1 MLARRRRE
9 YTDSVSNPLFTP
21 ETLVHDGG
29 FFRVWRK
36 GHAVGVDIRGELNDE
51 RNPVWRA
58 WLDAYFAQRGLPRF
72 VALDVHEAIPAATL
86 PKRMQTAAW
95 GKHLLSVVEQGSVFL
110 GDAARVSLTVG
121 AILRIAGMT
130 NVHLRTSRVNFDDD
144 AHAYID
150 GHATTH

>member
-1 MLARRRRE
+1 LFVGCGRE
-9 YTDSVSNPLFTP
+9 YTHQVSNPLFTP
-21 ETLVHDGG
+21 ETLRHDGG

-36 GHAVGVDIRGELNDE
+36 GLVVGVDIRGELNDE

-58 WLDAYFAQRGLPRF
+58 WLDAHFVEQGMPRF
-72 VALDVHEAIPAATL
+72 IALDVHEAIPAATL

-95 GKHLLSVVEQGSVFL
+95 SRTTLSRIEQGSLFL

-130 NVHLRTSRVNFDDD
+130 NVHLRTTRAQFDDD
-144 AHAYID
+144 AASYVQ
-150 GHATTH
+150 GTRTVK

>member
-1 MLARRRRE
+1 MA
-9 YTDSVSNPLFTP
+9 NPLFTP
-21 ETLVHDGG
+21 ETLLHDGG

-36 GHAVGVDIRGELNDE
+36 GPAVGVDIRGELNDD

-58 WLDAYFAQRGLPRF
+58 WLDAHFVAHGTPRF
-72 VALDVHEAIPAATL
+72 VALDVHDAIPAATL

-95 GKHLLSVVEQGSVFL
+95 SRTTLARIEQGSVFL

-130 NVHLRTSRVNFDDD
+130 NVHLRTSQSQFDDD
-144 AHAYID
+144 ATAYVH
-150 GHATTH
+150 GSRTAE

>member
-1 MLARRRRE
+1 M
-9 YTDSVSNPLFTP
+9 SNPLFTP
-21 ETLVHDGG
+21 ETMLHDGG

-36 GHAVGVDIRGELNDE
+36 GPAVGVDIRGELNDE

-58 WLDAYFAQRGLPRF
+58 WLDAHFVEHGIPRF
-72 VALDVHEAIPAATL
+72 IALDVHEAIPAATL

-95 GKHLLSVVEQGSVFL
+95 SRTTLARIEQGSVFL

-130 NVHLRTSRVNFDDD
+130 NVHLRTAHQHFDDD
-144 AHAYID
+144 ATSYVH
-150 GHATTH
+150 GTRTEH